1 MTKLTP
7 TSTRSAAKLCSNC
20 GSIPTPPAYLRKGRC
35 WACYNYYWRT
45 GKERPPWYGDGRSR
59 MTSDDAIRAYH
70 ARYMA
75 GESVADLAKEA
86 GVHEVTIYDYFRS
99 LDLPLRLPKAR
110 PTCSN
115 CGRVCVELRKGRCN
129 PCYQWHRQYN
139 EERPLKENVRVAL
152 RRTRLAPDAVVL
164 ALHARYMDGENITA
178 LANEAG
184 IGRVTLW
191 RRFADLNL
199 ELRGRYI
206 PRPCSVCGRDLV
218 LNEHGKCRS
227 CAKAASRYH
236 CPRCG
241 IVVPKKL
248 GKGETCDLC
257 KDDEIRRAARWRPSY

>member
-1 MTKLTP
+1 MTLFTP
-7 TSTRSAAKLCSNC
+7 ISARNAAKLCSNC
-20 GSIPTPPAYLRKGRC
+20 GKAGPLKKGRC
-35 WACYNYYWRT
+35 LACYDYHHRT
-45 GKERPPWYGDGRSR
+45 GEERPPWYGDGRAR
-59 MTSDDAIRAYH
+59 AVSDDAIREYH
-70 ARYMA
+70 ARYVA
-75 GESVADLAKEA
+75 GEAVADLAKEA

-99 LDLPLRLPKAR
+99 LDLLLRRAQKAR